1 MQSFI
6 KNSNSYKIPF
16 GLILLFVFI
25 YSCPNIRFLSVGE
38 NSFSP
43 IFIFLFGYSFFAY
56 FLNVDNFKL
65 SLKGI
70 NKSDHFI
77 IRLFSLQ
84 ITLIFFPA
92 KTSSP
97 YVCFSTLIISAIK
110 HYEKNHYFVAKE
122 S

>member
-1 MQSFI
+1 MQSLI

-25 YSCPNIRFLSVGE
+25 YSCQNIRFLSLGE
-38 NSFSP
+38 NSFFP

-56 FLNVDNFKL
+56 FMNVDNIKL
-65 SLKGI
+65 FLKGI

-77 IRLFSLQ
+77 IRLFSLK
-84 ITLIFFPA
+84 INLIFFPA
-92 KTSSP
+92 TTSSP
-97 YVCFSTLIISAIK
+97 YVFFSTLIISAIK
-110 HYEKNHYFVAKE
+110 QYEKNHYFIAKE

>member
-25 YSCPNIRFLSVGE
+25 YSCQNIRFLSLGE
-38 NSFSP
+38 NSFFP

-56 FLNVDNFKL
+56 FMNVDNIKL
-65 SLKGI
+65 FLKGI
-70 NKSDHFI
+70 NKYDHFI

-84 ITLIFFPA
+84 ITLIFFPTT
-92 KTSSP
+92 TSSP
-97 YVCFSTLIISAIK
+97 YVFFSILIISAIK
-110 HYEKNHYFVAKE
+110 QYEKNHYFIAKE